1 MKTMLTAGKFK
12 KNREDGY
19 LAKEFNQY
27 ARNIFCT
34 NLLLEKFETS
44 QELKRTGLLLTR
56 AEAKE
61 RALRTS
67 QNMIDCNLIQNGLI
81 VEGMLEYIMEVVNE
95 WRRKRI

>member
-12 KNREDGY
+12 KTKEDR
-19 LAKEFNQY
+19 LISLELNAY

-34 NLLLEKFETS
+34 NLILEKFETL

-61 RALRTS
+61 RASRTS

-95 WRRKRI
+95 